1 MNEIRLVA
9 CVLSACCVIVVGCAS
24 SVVVTGDRARVEH
37 SFAPGADDA
46 AVFRMTARSR
56 RAVEGSGDVEVVER
70 VLAWDAKETAVVL
83 CDVWDS
89 HWCAG
94 ARRRLDAMVPRMN
107 EVVKR
112 VRSQGGLIVHAPSDT
127 MKFYENAPQRRLAMG
142 APRAEPPSLMKG
154 WNHLD
159 PTCEGPLPIDD
170 SDGGCDCEPQCG
182 MSKGAPWPWTRQ
194 HPGIEVMEGDA
205 VTDNGQEVFNLFK
218 QRGIKQVL
226 VIGVHT
232 NMCVLG
238 RSFAIRQLVRWNF
251 DVALVRDLT
260 DTMYNPRKPPRVSH
274 DKGTELV
281 VAHVERYW
289 CPTVVSTDI
298 VR

>member
-1 MNEIRLVA
+1 MNDRRLLP
-9 CVLSACCVIVVGCAS
+9 CVLSIVLLAIAGCGS
-24 SVVVTGDRARVEH
+24 SSATAEADRTSDTTA
-37 SFAPGADDA
+37 AGADDA
-46 AVFRMTARSR
+46 ESFGMTARTR
-56 RAVEGSGDVEVVER
+56 GVVENGSDVEVVEKP
-70 VLAWDAKETAVVL
+70 LHWKAAETAVVL

-94 ARRRLDAMVPRMN
+94 ARRRLDAMIPRMN
-107 EVVKR
+107 EVVKA
-112 VRSQGGLIVHAPSDT
+112 VRGKGGLIVHAPSDT
-127 MKFYENAPQRRLAMG
+127 MKFYENTPQRLLAKN
-142 APRAEPPSLMKG
+142 APHADPPIPMKG
-154 WNHLD
+154 WNYLD
-159 PTCEGPLPIDD
+159 PASEGPLPIDD
-170 SDGGCDCEPQCG
+170 SDGGCDCEPQCA
-182 MSKGAPWPWTRQ
+182 SPKGAPWPWTRE
-194 HPGIEVMEGDA
+194 HPGIDVMEGDA
-205 VTDNGQEVFNLFK
+205 VTENGQELFNLFK
-218 QRGIKQVL
+218 QRGIKHVL

-260 DTMYNPRKPPRVSH
+260 DTMYNPRKPPLVSH

-298 VR
+298 LR